1 MKPRGNKLKAKEYLA
16 MIKTKMIKKLQSKK
30 VRLTLALAAACL
42 VGLFFFDKN
51 AAEKITYNESK
62 VERGTIHIKVLA
74 TGTVQP
80 ENRLE
85 IIPPIAGR
93 VEKVLIKEG
102 DRVRKGQ
109 ILAWMSSTERAALI
123 DAARSKGAE
132 EIKKWEDIYPP
143 TPILAPLS
151 GTIVL
156 KNVEQGETFS
166 GTTSLMSMSDRL
178 TVKAQIDETDI
189 SSIQKQQ
196 EAEIFLDAYP
206 GQKIQAAVDKIAFD
220 ATTVNNVTTYIVDV
234 LPKSVPE
241 FMRSGMTANVT
252 FFVTSKHDVL
262 LIQSD
267 ALQVKDSKSI
277 VMVLQD
283 GEKVEKEV
291 VTGIT
296 NGKQIEIISGLIEG
310 ETVLSPQLKL
320 DKAKGGS
327 SPFNPM
333 SGRKGGGK
341 K

>member
-1 MKPRGNKLKAKEYLA
+1 
-16 MIKTKMIKKLQSKK
+16 MIKTKIIKKLESKK
-30 VRLTLALAAACL
+30 IRLALVLAVACL
-42 VGLFFFDKN
+42 VGLFFFNKN
-51 AAEKITYNESK
+51 SGEKITYNESK
-62 VERGTIHIKVLA
+62 VELGTIHIKVLA

-93 VEKVLIKEG
+93 IEKVLIKEG

-166 GTTSLMSMSDRL
+166 TSTSLMSMSDRL
-178 TVKAQIDETDI
+178 TVKAQVDETDI
-189 SSIQKQQ
+189 ASIQKQQ

-206 GQKIQAAVDKIAFD
+206 DQKIKAEVDKIAFD

-234 LPKSVPE
+234 LPKEVPE

-262 LIQSD
+262 LISSD
-267 ALQVKDSKSI
+267 ALQVKDGRSI
-277 VMVLQD
+277 VMVRQD
-283 GEKVEKEV
+283 GKEIAKEV

-296 NGKQIEIISGLIEG
+296 NGKQIEIISGLTEG

-320 DKAKGGS
+320 EKSKGGS
-327 SPFNPM
+327 SPFSPM
-333 SGRKGGGK
+333 GNRKGGGK